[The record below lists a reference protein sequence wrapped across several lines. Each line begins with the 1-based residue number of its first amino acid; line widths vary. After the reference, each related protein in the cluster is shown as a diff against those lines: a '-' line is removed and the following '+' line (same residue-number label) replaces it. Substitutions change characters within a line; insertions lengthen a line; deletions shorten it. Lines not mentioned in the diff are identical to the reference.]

1 MHRKLAALVL
11 AATSIGVVASVS
23 PASQAAK
30 AATEPLR
37 YVALGD
43 SYSAAS
49 GVLPA
54 DPTSPFCLRSTRNY
68 PHVIAQQTGA
78 ALTDVSCGAAET
90 KDFFTAQHPD
100 GRSTARRPGRTP
112 SSSP

>member
-1 MHRKLAALVL
+1 MHRKFAALVL
-11 AATSIGVVASVS
+11 AATAAIGSAATIA
-23 PASQAAK
+23 PASQAADPK
-30 AATEPLR
+30 PLR

-68 PHVIAQQTGA
+68 PKVIAQKVGCQP
-78 ALTDVSCGAAET
+78 
-90 KDFFTAQHPD
+90 H
-100 GRSTARRPGRTP
+100 
-112 SSSP
+112 

>member
-1 MHRKLAALVL
+1 MHRKLAALAV
-11 AATSIGVVASVS
+11 AAASIVGVATVS
-23 PASQAAK
+23 PASQAADP
-30 AATEPLR
+30 APLR

-68 PHVIAQQTGA
+68 PNVIAQEVGA
-78 ALTDVSCGAAET
+78 RLTDVSCGAAET

-100 GRSTARRPGRTP
+100 VAPQLDALRPGT
-112 SSSP
+112 